1 MKVNARLLSV
11 SLFPSLVGPER
22 GGCGVQTGA
31 EGWRKPQAG
40 KKESTKDL
48 TPNLSLLKTRD

>member
-1 MKVNARLLSV
+1 MKVKARLLPV
-11 SLFPSLVGPER
+11 SLIPSLVGPES
-22 GGCGVQTGA
+22 GGCGVPTRA
-31 EGWRKPQAG
+31 EGGRDPQAG